1 MLNEMTPQIRVNQAI
16 NIFLA
21 KKKMQLEI
29 FRTVFFLYFDFH
41 FRQTRLIRVVKS
53 EGIDKRLFREKLTGI
68 RRQWHVL
75 KQTD

>member
-1 MLNEMTPQIRVNQAI
+1 
-16 NIFLA
+16 
-21 KKKMQLEI
+21 MQLEI

-68 RRQWHVL
+68 RRQWRVL